1 MTAWQ
6 FRESKSGGCCV
17 WVSQPHATFGIV
29 TKDGRVIDA
38 PPVARWSIGR
48 DERSVAAYFRQRG
61 AEFRQL
67 PQEEAGE

>member
-1 MTAWQ
+1 M
-6 FRESKSGGCCV
+6 SKNQSGERCI

-38 PPVARWSIGR
+38 LARWSIDR

-61 AEFRQL
+61 AEFRSL
-67 PQEEAGE
+67 PQKEISK